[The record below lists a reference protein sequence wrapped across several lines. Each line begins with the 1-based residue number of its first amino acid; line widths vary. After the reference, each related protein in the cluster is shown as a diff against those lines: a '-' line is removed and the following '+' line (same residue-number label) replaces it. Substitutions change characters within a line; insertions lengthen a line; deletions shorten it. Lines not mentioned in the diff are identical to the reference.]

1 MDNQPT
7 TQPKQSGLATAARVL
22 GIVSIATF
30 VLWLLSIPLGILAII
45 FGAVSLKSGGKG
57 KVGLILGIIG
67 VVLSILSFVLI
78 FTALPNLQKAQRDS
92 ARKFDVS
99 QISTDI
105 TSYQAENKGLLPDP
119 ASIPVTDLSYVTSI
133 AGSGSPT
140 ATTAVYRAGFDCDG
154 QQASARSYAISV
166 LLESGVTYCE
176 EV

>member
-22 GIVSIATF
+22 GVISIATF

-78 FTALPNLQKAQRDS
+78 FTAIPNLQKAQRDS
-92 ARKFDVS
+92 LRKYDVS

-105 TSYQAENKGLLPDP
+105 TSYQSQNKGTLPDP
-119 ASIPVTDLSYVTSI
+119 ASIPITNLSYVTSI
-133 AGSGSPT
+133 SGSGSPT
-140 ATTAVYRAGFDCDG
+140 ETTAIYTVGVDCNG
-154 QQASARSYAISV
+154 QKTSARSYAISI
-166 LLESGVTYCE
+166 LLENKSTYCQDF
-176 EV
+176 